1 MIEDG
6 SYILKFATQKG
17 SGKIRNAR
25 HKKLKIE
32 TNYLSQD
39 ISPQIPKLLKEC
51 ESKEELRI
59 IMQDIV
65 GEPLCDGIY
74 GIDEDCFHLKK
85 LKKMIGSQEWNKN
98 DPFTISWR

>member
-1 MIEDG
+1 MIEED

-17 SGKIRNAR
+17 SEKIRNTR
-25 HKKLKIE
+25 RKKLKIE
-32 TNYLSQD
+32 NDYLSQN
-39 ISPQIPKLLKEC
+39 ISPQIPKLFKKC

-59 IMQDIV
+59 VMQDIV

-85 LKKMIGSQEWNKN
+85 LKKMIGSQEWKIN
-98 DPFTISWR
+98 DIF